1 MRGRVP
7 EGRRRG
13 RRALERALRA
23 ATALGTAGF
32 TGVRRRRRCGLH
44 GGCHALGLSFVAA
57 LGLAR
62 GVTPL
67 SADHLPLTKF
77 HSSSL
82 MLTFFYISLSIY
94 KIFYISFLSNFRF
107 PMQNATERIYPMA

>member
-82 MLTFFYISLSIY
+82 MLTFFLYISL
-94 KIFYISFLSNFRF
+94 YI
-107 PMQNATERIYPMA
+107 QNILYLFSL